1 MSTPVNRID
10 PKNPGFG
17 LRLRREYLAS
27 ALQNLPDVDWFEI
40 IPENFIDGDPALL
53 AQLQQLAE
61 HYPITLHGVSLGIG
75 SPWPLDW
82 EYLRRLKQL
91 IDHLAPLWF
100 SDHICWRGAD
110 EAQGRLLPLPY
121 STDTLEHV
129 VGRIKQVQDFLDC
142 RVLLENVPSARAR
155 AATEMPEAEFISRV
169 ADQSDSLVLVDI
181 ANLHAS
187 SVSQGFDPRHFLKQ
201 LPADRVR
208 QIHLV
213 GATILCDH
221 QETMEDPIWEL
232 YLSALQRFGRL
243 ATLIERLDTI
253 ASLEE
258 MVQELHIARCA
269 VNQRSASR

>member
-10 PKNPGFG
+10 PINLGFG

-27 ALQNLPDVDWFEI
+27 ALQSMPDVDWFEI
-40 IPENFIDGDPALL
+40 VPENFIDGDPALL

-61 HYPITLHGVSLGIG
+61 RYPLTLHGVSLGIG

-91 IDHLAPLWF
+91 VEHLAPQWF

-110 EAQGRLLPLPY
+110 EAQGRMLPLPY
-121 STDTLEHV
+121 STETLEHLV
-129 VGRIKQVQDFLDC
+129 ERIKQVQEFLGC
-142 RVLLENVPSARAR
+142 RILLENVPSARAR
-155 AATEMPEAEFISRV
+155 AATEMPEAEFIRRV
-169 ADQSDSLVLVDI
+169 AEQSDSLVLVDI

-187 SVSQGFDPRHFLKQ
+187 SVSQGFDPRDYLEQ
-201 LPADRVR
+201 LPADRVW
-208 QIHLV
+208 QVHLA
-213 GATILCDH
+213 GAVVLCDQ
-221 QETMEDPIWEL
+221 QETLEDPIWEL
-232 YLSALQRFGRL
+232 YLSALRRFGPL

-253 ASLEE
+253 ASLDE

-269 VNQRSASR
+269 VNQLSRSS